1 MPRDLER
8 QTGPKSTGPTVR
20 SICEAL
26 NHISISFRSNCK
38 HITRAGARR
47 CNNVWPSTQGH
58 LIAHVGG
65 CYSHRKATCP
75 PQDVTMLAFH
85 AICFRRLFFFFQI
98 LFCGGLCTSP
108 QRSPSFPLQVTLSDQ
123 LCFKKGKQNQIHYLG
138 LIFGFSPMF
147 LYFDCMFLNF

>member
-47 CNNVWPSTQGH
+47 RNDKRPSTQGH

-75 PQDVTMLAFH
+75 PQDITTLAFH
-85 AICFRRLFFFFQI
+85 AICFRRLFFFFSDTV
-98 LFCGGLCTSP
+98 LWRSLYLSTMVPFF
-108 QRSPSFPLQVTLSDQ
+108 SPSSYIIRSTVL
-123 LCFKKGKQNQIHYLG
+123 
-138 LIFGFSPMF
+138 
-147 LYFDCMFLNF
+147 